1 MSPLQRIL
9 AALARE
15 SGGRRG
21 EWVRAALAELQAAPD
36 GRARTEWLM
45 GVISM
50 AFGELLTRTL
60 LPWRI
65 REGEP
70 RPDGFAAMFGL
81 VALLIPFYLVA
92 ASLLNQVGVGLFFA
106 PIAYWLGDPERARA
120 FNLVAPVVVLGTLA
134 LALWA
139 NLGVTFGGSR
149 RLTGLIYELKLRLR
163 PMNLAVLALGGLLAA
178 LLLGHAAGEAF
189 VFQPH

>member
-1 MSPLQRIL
+1 VSRLQRIL

-15 SGGRRG
+15 TGGKRG
-21 EWVRAALAELQAAPD
+21 DWVRAALAELQAAPD

-50 AFGELLTRTL
+50 AFGDLLARTL
-60 LPWRI
+60 LPWRV

-81 VALLIPFYLVA
+81 FALLLPFYFVS
-92 ASLLNQVGVGLFFA
+92 ASLLNEVGVPLFFA
-106 PIAYWLGDPERARA
+106 PIAYWLADPERARM
-120 FNLVAPVVVLGTLA
+120 FNLAAPVVILGTIG

-149 RLTGLIYELKLRLR
+149 HLTGLIYELKLRLR

-178 LLLGHAAGEAF
+178 LLLGHAAGETLIY
-189 VFQPH
+189 QPH